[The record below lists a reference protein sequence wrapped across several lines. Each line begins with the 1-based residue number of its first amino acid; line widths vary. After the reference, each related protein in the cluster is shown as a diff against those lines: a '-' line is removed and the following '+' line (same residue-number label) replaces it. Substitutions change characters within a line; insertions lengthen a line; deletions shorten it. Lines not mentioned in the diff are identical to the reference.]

1 MWWFQRFSCF
11 VTTGFAAEKCVTDAR
26 TYSLRDGR
34 TETDGLK
41 VSELLQGG
49 GGSPRHRC
57 QTAAQSQTTEEEPSV
72 KVLLELQRWRINTF
86 SINRRQR

>member
-57 QTAAQSQTTEEEPSV
+57 QTAAQSDH
-72 KVLLELQRWRINTF
+72 
-86 SINRRQR
+86 RRRAEREGVVRTSEVENQHVQH